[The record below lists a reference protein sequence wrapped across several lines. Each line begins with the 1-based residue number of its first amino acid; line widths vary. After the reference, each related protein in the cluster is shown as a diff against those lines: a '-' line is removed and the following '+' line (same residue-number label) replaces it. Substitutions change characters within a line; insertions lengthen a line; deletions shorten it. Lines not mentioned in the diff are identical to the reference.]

1 MKEKKNIDRLFQE
14 KFKDFEHTPKEDVW
28 KNIAEKLQEKQ
39 EKKPVILPLWYKLG
53 GVAAVLAIILA
64 GVYFLQNSPAN
75 FTEPQITFDIEES
88 QLPSIKT
95 PSDSILNTANKTLE
109 KITETSKNSSK
120 TTKTS
125 ITLASNISST
135 LTTFNTDSLGQFEGV
150 FRHSKV
156 TGLIDGADNSITG
169 NITKVT
175 MCDDLTPTIGTSTG
189 YTIRFNNKLYNPHAG
204 HNSASGGVISSTGF
218 KISGD
223 TTNDMFFDDNGSG
236 VLRLYYLKQHV
247 LIYI

>member
-120 TTKTS
+120 TTKK
-125 ITLASNISST
+125 AE
-135 LTTFNTDSLGQFEGV
+135 Q
-150 FRHSKV
+150 R
-156 TGLIDGADNSITG
+156 
-169 NITKVT
+169 
-175 MCDDLTPTIGTSTG
+175 
-189 YTIRFNNKLYNPHAG
+189 
-204 HNSASGGVISSTGF
+204 
-218 KISGD
+218 
-223 TTNDMFFDDNGSG
+223 
-236 VLRLYYLKQHV
+236 
-247 LIYI
+247 